1 MIKFLPQL
9 LIVLLALSCNSK
21 KTGNFALI
29 ETSYGNMKV
38 RLYDSTP
45 NHKANF
51 IKLVEQKFYDG
62 TLFHRVINNFMIQ
75 GGDPD
80 SKNAASGQPLGS
92 GGPGYT
98 IDEEISKFHFKG
110 ALCAARQGDQVNPK
124 KKSSGSQ
131 FYIVH
136 GQPMDAAQLQMLA
149 LQKGINYSEADIKKY
164 STIGGTP
171 FLDGDYTVFGE
182 VVDGLEV
189 IDKIAAVQ
197 GDQMNRPLTDIKM
210 TIKLVD

>member
-1 MIKFLPQL
+1 MIKFLPKL
-9 LIVLLALSCNSK
+9 LIVLLALSCNTK
-21 KTGNFALI
+21 KSGNFALI

-45 NHKANF
+45 KHKANF

-98 IDEEISKFHFKG
+98 IDAEISKFHFKG
-110 ALCAARQGDQVNPK
+110 ALCAARQGDQVNPQ

-131 FYIVH
+131 FYIVQ

-149 LQKGINYSEADIKKY
+149 LQKGINYTESDIKKY
-164 STIGGTP
+164 STLGGTP

-182 VVDGLEV
+182 VVEGLDV

-197 GDQMNRPLTDIKM
+197 GDQMNRPLADIKM
-210 TIKLVD
+210 TVKLVD